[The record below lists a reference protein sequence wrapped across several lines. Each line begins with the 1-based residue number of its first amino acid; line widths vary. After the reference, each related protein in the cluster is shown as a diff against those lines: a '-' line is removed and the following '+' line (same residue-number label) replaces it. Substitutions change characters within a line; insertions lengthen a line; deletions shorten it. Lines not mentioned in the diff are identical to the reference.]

1 MLLEATAYLWQH
13 RPRGKVLQVA
23 VTFLDLAPVRTVTP
37 SLFETDRRA
46 HRLSDAMDDANRMH
60 GPNAVYFGSVIGH
73 TKDAPMRISFTH
85 IPDEETESANV
96 RRNYGW
102 R

>member
-1 MLLEATAYLWQH
+1 MWQF
-13 RPRGKVLQVA
+13 RPRGKLLQVA
-23 VTFLDLAPVRTVTP
+23 VTFLDLSPVKVVTP

-46 HRLSDAMDDANRMH
+46 HRLSDAMDSANRTF

-85 IPDEETESANV
+85 VPDEETESAETL
-96 RRNYGW
+96 RHYGW
-102 R
+102 